1 MSEKAGTKSTK
12 AAKNGAAQENP
23 APLADVIVADS
34 QANEPRP
41 SEEPAAVQGDAPV
54 RLNVRAVSEN
64 GFWRCGRF
72 WAHAGEDVEVTAE
85 VAARLM
91 VDPDLIVREAEKG

>member
-1 MSEKAGTKSTK
+1 MSEKAGTKGVK
-12 AAKNGAAQENP
+12 AAKNSTAQENP
-23 APLADVIVADS
+23 APLADVIVADG

-41 SEEPAAVQGDAPV
+41 AEDPVTVQGDAPV

-72 WAHAGEDVEVTAE
+72 WSHAGEDVAVTAA
-85 VAARLM
+85 VATRLM
-91 VDPDLIVREAEKG
+91 AEPNLIVREAEKG

>member
-1 MSEKAGTKSTK
+1 MSEKAETKSTK
-12 AAKNGAAQENP
+12 TAKNSAAQENP

-34 QANEPRP
+34 QANEPH
-41 SEEPAAVQGDAPV
+41 PAEDPVTVQGDAPV
-54 RLNVRAVSEN
+54 RLNVRAMSEN

-72 WAHAGEDVEVTAE
+72 WSHAGEDVEVTAE

>member
-12 AAKNGAAQENP
+12 AAKNSAAQENP

-34 QANEPRP
+34 QANEPH
-41 SEEPAAVQGDAPV
+41 PAEDPVTVQGDAPV
-54 RLNVRAVSEN
+54 RLNVRAMSEN

-72 WAHAGEDVEVTAE
+72 WSHAGEDVEVTAE

-91 VDPDLIVREAEKG
+91 VDPDLIVRKEE

>member
-12 AAKNGAAQENP
+12 AAKNNAAQENP

-34 QANEPRP
+34 QANESRP
-41 SEEPAAVQGDAPV
+41 AEDPAAVQGDAPV
-54 RLNVRAVSEN
+54 RLNVRAMSEN

-72 WAHAGEDVEVTAE
+72 WSHAGEDVEVTAE

-91 VDPDLIVREAEKG
+91 VDPDLIVRKEE

>member
-12 AAKNGAAQENP
+12 TAKNSTAQEKP
-23 APLADVIVADS
+23 SPLADIVVDDGK
-34 QANEPRP
+34 ANEPRQAEDP
-41 SEEPAAVQGDAPV
+41 VTVQGDAPV
-54 RLNVRAVSEN
+54 RLYVRATAQN

-72 WAHAGEDVEVTAE
+72 WSYAGEDVEVTAE

-91 VDPDLIVREAEKG
+91 AEPNLIVREAGKR

>member
-1 MSEKAGTKSTK
+1 MSEKAETKSTK
-12 AAKNGAAQENP
+12 AAKNNAAQENP

-34 QANEPRP
+34 QANESRP
-41 SEEPAAVQGDAPV
+41 AEDPAAVQGDAPV

-72 WAHAGEDVEVTAE
+72 WSHAGEDVEVTAE

-91 VDPDLIVREAEKG
+91 VDPDLIVRKEE